1 MPNAVTPIMPA
12 KTAVPRVRRI
22 SAPAPFAITSGRSLT
37 RAASTAASNREAP
50 SCWRSRAV
58 AFSPDFLKLDPDA
71 DPMGAL
77 TTKIPMERPIV
88 KIPART
94 DKNHT
99 TSVAGGLVLSRAY
112 DSPDKAESHEHAQE
126 THNKRW
132 NANNKQALPG
142 GACSNQK
149 TGTECQTCS

>member
-1 MPNAVTPIMPA
+1 LAGDLL
-12 KTAVPRVRRI
+12 VP
-22 SAPAPFAITSGRSLT
+22 
-37 RAASTAASNREAP
+37 
-50 SCWRSRAV
+50 V

-99 TSVAGGLVLSRAY
+99 TSVAGGLTVTR
-112 DSPDKAESHEHAQE
+112 
-126 THNKRW
+126 R
-132 NANNKQALPG
+132 PG
-142 GACSNQK
+142 TAMTNVY
-149 TGTECQTCS
+149 E